1 MAGLSD
7 RTWEEVG
14 LSEAEYEK
22 ITAILG
28 RRPNGL
34 ELGLFGIMWSE
45 HCSYK
50 SSRPVLRLFPNEAP
64 WVLQGPGENAGV
76 VAIGDGLAV
85 VFKMES
91 HNHPSAIEPFQGA
104 ATGVGGIVRDI
115 FAMGA
120 RPIALLDSLR
130 FGSLEDPRVRYL
142 FGGVVSGI
150 SWYGNCIGVPTVGGE
165 IYFDPAY
172 TANPLVNVMCVGLLP
187 EGKMARG
194 VASGPGNKVMLVGA
208 RTGRDGIHGASF
220 ASEELGED
228 SLRRRPAVQVGDPF
242 KEKLLIEACLELIER
257 GCMVGLQDLGAAGI
271 TSAASEMAG
280 RAGTGMEIEVTQ
292 VPRREA
298 GMTPYEV
305 MLSESQERML
315 VVPRPG
321 REEEVAAIL
330 AKWDLEAAVIGQV
343 TDDGLFRVREA
354 GRVVAEVPV
363 EALAACPVI
372 PREKARPAYLEELVA
387 GGEEAPEPDDYGEA
401 LLRLLSSPTVAGKA
415 WVWRQYDHM
424 VQINTAVLP
433 GAADAA
439 VLRLKG
445 SRQGLALTTD
455 GNGRYPYLDPYT
467 GGAIAVAEAA
477 RNLACCGA
485 RPLGVTDCLN
495 FGHPGR
501 PEIFWQFEE
510 AVRGMAEACRVLGV
524 PVVSGNVSF
533 YNESSGEAIY
543 PTPVVGMVGLI
554 ADVEQTRTA
563 AFSGGGDLV
572 VLLGENTGELGGSEY
587 LWLAHGRTGGKPP
600 RVDLAREKALVEVL
614 VEAVSTGLLSSAHD
628 CAEGGL
634 AVSLAECCLAG
645 GLGARVQLDWSASP
659 AALLFGE
666 GQGRAVVSLPEAS
679 WPQLEEL
686 CQGQGLPVQV
696 LGRVGG
702 GDLVIAVNGRALVQV
717 PVQELRERWEGVI
730 PCLMS

>member
-1 MAGLSD
+1 MSD
-7 RTWEEVG
+7 RPWEEVG
-14 LSEAEYEK
+14 LTETEYEQ
-22 ITAILG
+22 ITEILG
-28 RRPNGL
+28 RRPNEL
-34 ELGLFGIMWSE
+34 ELGMFGVMWSE

-50 SSRPVLRLFPNEAP
+50 SSRPVLRLFPYEAP

-76 VAIGDGLAV
+76 IAIGDGRAV

-142 FGGVVSGI
+142 FSGVVGGI

-165 IYFDPAY
+165 IYFDTAY
-172 TANPLVNVMCVGLLP
+172 ATNPLVNVMCVGLLS
-187 EGKMARG
+187 EDKTARA

-242 KEKLLIEACLELIER
+242 KEKLLIEACLELVDR
-257 GCMVGLQDLGAAGI
+257 GCLVGLQDLGAAGI

-280 RAGTGMEIEVTQ
+280 RAGTGMEIDVTL
-292 VPRREA
+292 VPRREE

-305 MLSESQERML
+305 MISESQERML
-315 VVPRPG
+315 AVPQPG
-321 REEEVAAIL
+321 REEEVAEIL

-343 TDDGLFRVREA
+343 TSDGMFRVRDA

-372 PREKARPAYLEELVA
+372 PREKARPAYLEEQA
-387 GGEEAPEPDDYGEA
+387 TGAEEVPEPDDYGVA
-401 LLRLLSSPTVAGKA
+401 LLNLLSSPTIAGKA

-424 VQINTAVLP
+424 VQINTAVRP

-455 GNGRYPYLDPYT
+455 GNGRYTYLDPYT

-510 AVRGMAEACRVLGV
+510 AVRGMAEACRALGV

-533 YNESSGEAIY
+533 YNESSGEAVY
-543 PTPVVGMVGLI
+543 PTPVVGMVGL
-554 ADVEQTRTA
+554 VEDMERPCTM
-563 AFSGGGDLV
+563 AFTNDGDLV

-587 LWLAHGRTGGKPP
+587 LWLAAGRPGARPP

-614 VEAVSTGLLSSAHD
+614 VQAVGTGLLTAAHD

-634 AVSLAECCLAG
+634 AVALAECCLAG
-645 GLGARVQLDWSASP
+645 GRGARVKVTSSGSL

-666 GQGRAVVSLPEAS
+666 GQGRAVVSLPEAN
-679 WPQLEEL
+679 WPRLEEL
-686 CQGQGLPVQV
+686 CQGQGLSVQV

-702 GDLVIAVNGRALVQV
+702 GALEIKAGDRVLVQV
-717 PVQELRERWEGVI
+717 PVEELRTRWEGAI